1 MPTTLETCFNNQAS
15 LPLRFNLVSSFGVIT
30 SGNEITIGYV
40 PNICF
45 PVSPLELV
53 AFVLIETLYK

>member
-15 LPLRFNLVSSFGVIT
+15 LPLRFDLVSSFGVIT
-30 SGNEITIGYV
+30 SGDEITIGYV

-45 PVSPLELV
+45 PVKIF
-53 AFVLIETLYK
+53 AFGTCGFCFN